1 MRRIQMTLDSGNSSL
16 AYIRSL
22 NKAKVSLPQQKV
34 GMTLNAP
41 MIGRIKNTPA
51 GCGGCGK

>member
-1 MRRIQMTLDSGNSSL
+1 MTLDSGNSSL